1 MLFQWDL
8 NKNEI
13 NIKKHRIEFRDA
25 RKIFFD
31 FHIIIPSKQER
42 GEKRELAIGLLAGR
56 EITVVY
62 TWRGNEIRLISARR
76 ARKDER
82 EIYWSKV

>member
-13 NIKKHRIEFRDA
+13 NIKNHRIDFRDA
-25 RKIFFD
+25 RDIFFD

-42 GEKRELAIGLLAGR
+42 DEKRELAIGLLAGR

-82 EIYWSKV
+82 EIFWSKV